1 MADPIKIISDK
12 AKEICEKNGAYL
24 YDIIS
29 QKEGQTKV
37 LRIFADTASGIGID
51 LCETISRELSDFLD
65 KEDLI
70 KDAYSLEVSSPG
82 VERKLR
88 TDEHYQAVIGKKICI
103 SLYSPIDSQKSFT
116 GILES
121 FSENEIVLDS
131 IAIPKDKISDA
142 HLYFDINEF
151 LKGKE

>member
-1 MADPIKIISDK
+1 MADPIKIITDK
-12 AKEICEKNGAYL
+12 AKEICENHGAYL

-29 QKEGQTKV
+29 QKEGQNKV
-37 LRIFADTASGIGID
+37 LRIYADTESGIGID
-51 LCETISRELSDFLD
+51 LCEKISRDLSDFLD
-65 KEDLI
+65 MEDLI

-88 TDEHYQAVIGKKICI
+88 TDEHFNAVIGKKISV
-103 SLYSPIDSQKSFT
+103 SLYSPIDGQKNFT

-121 FSENEIVLDS
+121 FSENEICLLG
-131 IAIPKDKISDA
+131 ITIPKEKISDA

-151 LKGKE
+151 LKMKD